1 MPASRDLWPAL
12 EAASK
17 TGFLVYPPLHPN
29 ESIEVRLL
37 DDGSFLFTLFASVAA
52 GPPPGV
58 PILTTASARPG
69 SASRTSD
76 ARRQQAAPVPLFR
89 MSIGGSAGWGGIGRN
104 SVHIHPRADLDE
116 AVVHE
121 LMSAMTTNVM
131 PGTPGQ
137 FGFLGAYNFIT
148 PEGWNT
154 LCVGALND
162 PRPEGLP
169 ALNCFIES
177 DWYPQSTEFRYAFK
191 RGESL
196 TWTHDTP
203 IGQVIFVPRES
214 VSLVEVSQDDVARLQ
229 VEPA

>member
-1 MPASRDLWPAL
+1 MLQ
-12 EAASK
+12 AAST
-17 TGFLVYPPLHPN
+17 TGLLVYPPLHPD

-37 DDGSFLFTLFASVAA
+37 DDGSFLFTLFADVAA
-52 GPPPGV
+52 DPPPSV
-58 PILTTASARPG
+58 PILATGATPSS
-69 SASRTSD
+69 SASRRST
-76 ARRQQAAPVPLFR
+76 AGKQQAAPVPVFR
-89 MSIGGSAGWGGIGRN
+89 QRISGSAGWGGIGKNNVR
-104 SVHIHPRADLDE
+104 IHPRADLDE
-116 AVVHE
+116 TVVHD
-121 LMSAMTTNVM
+121 LMGAMTTNIM

-137 FGFLGAYNFIT
+137 FGFLGAYNFLT

-169 ALNCFIES
+169 ALNCLIET

-203 IGQVIFVPRES
+203 LGQVIFVPRES
-214 VSLVEVSQDDVARLQ
+214 VSLVEAARNEVARPR